1 MGRGRVVTWVVS
13 HGLLLLALPRCLA
26 WSSLLKSDPTLCG
39 AKKHRWFSMTKAI
52 VAAAGCRLAE
62 RGLLDLDDS
71 LGKLCA
77 PCPSQRDS
85 RDRLWLSERTSRG
98 VRSNSVWGR
107 CRPRTQPAN
116 TRIRLSVRC
125 NAPSPLPIR
134 PPSPGGGKKGR
145 KSHKT
150 CFMQNLENHRKST
163 HPPTHLPTHRPPML
177 CAIWI
182 GKPSGR
188 SGRQPRARQ
197 GAVAV
202 RL

>member
-1 MGRGRVVTWVVS
+1 MSLKESWQLFVLST
-13 HGLLLLALPRCLA
+13 LA
-26 WSSLLKSDPTLCG
+26 SSPELEPCREAVL
-39 AKKHRWFSMTKAI
+39 
-52 VAAAGCRLAE
+52 AAGC
-62 RGLLDLDDS
+62 DLVP
-71 LGKLCA
+71 A
-77 PCPSQRDS
+77 WATHQP
-85 RDRLWLSERTSRG
+85 
-98 VRSNSVWGR
+98 
-107 CRPRTQPAN
+107 TQPAN

-202 RL
+202 RLWSQTFFLLSQALAFKVQRVFSTTRAWPYL